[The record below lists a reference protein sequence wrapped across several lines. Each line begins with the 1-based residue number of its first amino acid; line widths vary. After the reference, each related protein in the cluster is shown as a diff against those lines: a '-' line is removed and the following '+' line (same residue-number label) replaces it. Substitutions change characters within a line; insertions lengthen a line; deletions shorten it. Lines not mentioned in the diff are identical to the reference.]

1 MCSQKEKKEETFGL
15 VIPGKSLVSETSL
28 SHFMHVFSLIVVS
41 AMQSFVLYVLS
52 LLQAFALHESLE
64 KEFLALACLCKAV
77 ICCRVTPLQKVR
89 FYTTYNRLPASLN
102 FLVSFSRQD
111 NSDTHN
117 VVVMESSSVSFL
129 STHMFRFR

>member
-1 MCSQKEKKEETFGL
+1 MWPQKEKKEETFGL

-89 FYTTYNRLPASLN
+89 FYTTYSSLN
-102 FLVSFSRQD
+102 VLVSFSRQD